1 MSAEI
6 YNEIYRIENLLFS
19 WQKIKQKG
27 SAGGIDSVSVET
39 FEKNLDTELKTLSCL
54 LSTQRYIPEPYKE
67 IKIPK
72 DGYEYRSLSLPTIRD
87 KIVQQTVKDAL
98 EPTFEKKFLN
108 VSYGYRPS
116 KGPLK
121 AVKRVFHLIS
131 NEKREWVTL
140 CDIDNYF
147 DNIHHTILFSLLTEI
162 IKDSGILSL
171 IRMWLRMGKV
181 DIRLRWRDT
190 FKGIPQGAVISP
202 LLSNLYL
209 HPFDNMMV
217 EKQFGYLRYA
227 DDFVILSRSE
237 EESYRALRDTQ
248 WFLRKKL
255 KLFLNPGSQV
265 KNVYEGFEFLG
276 ILFKGSKIG
285 LKHEKIAEIKEK
297 ISDAIDKRGERS
309 LKKLQETIQGIG
321 GYYGLLLP
329 QDILEELDEW
339 TIDSLKKSLKKDYQN
354 GVFSRK
360 EEIKNTL
367 SDISFLS
374 QKYQL
379 FKTNQ
384 RFACNCRTT
393 IVKKR
398 TLNNILAFCRRER
411 RSEKLPI
418 QPYKKD
424 VIKKKKRE
432 YQKLEAEGF
441 ELIISKPGIFVGKT
455 KRGISIKERGNKL
468 YDVPL
473 INLKHITIL
482 SSGVTISSNVIY
494 FCAEKNIPIDFVKF
508 NGRPYAKIYP
518 SEFPSASLG
527 IAQLKALKNGK
538 AAILAR
544 TFVSGKIRNQINL
557 TKYYHK
563 YRKYRDKDF
572 VEIFEDRIN
581 RMESLA
587 REAVRLAE
595 EDLEIMRGKLFSI
608 EGRAS
613 ICYWELVERALND
626 YIDFEGRIRKG
637 AEDLVNSLLNY
648 GYGIL
653 YSRIWEAL
661 LLSSLNPYI
670 SYLHKPQTGKPTL
683 IFDLIEEFR
692 QQAVDR
698 PVFSLITKGEDLRIE
713 KGFLADATKKRVVE
727 KILERINTVE
737 TFRGKDLRLTDI
749 IKRQVKAVASFIEG
763 KTKHYRPY
771 ISKW

>member
-1 MSAEI
+1 M
-6 YNEIYRIENLLFS
+6 YRIENLLFS

-87 KIVQQTVKDAL
+87 KIVQQTVKDTL

-108 VSYGYRPS
+108 VSYGYRLG

-171 IRMWLRMGKV
+171 IKMWLRMGKV

-209 HPFDNMMV
+209 HPFDNMMI
-217 EKQFGYLRYA
+217 ERQFGYLRYA

-237 EESYRALRDTQ
+237 EKSYRALRDTQ

-276 ILFKGSKIG
+276 ILFKGSEIG

-297 ISDAIDKRGERS
+297 ISDVIDKKGERS
-309 LKKLQETIQGIG
+309 LKKLYETIRGIG

-339 TIDSLKKSLKKDYQN
+339 TIDSLKKSLKKGYQD

-360 EEIKNTL
+360 EEIEDTL

-379 FKTNQ
+379 FK
-384 RFACNCRTT
+384 
-393 IVKKR
+393 KR
-398 TLNNILAFCRRER
+398 TISSILAFCRRER
-411 RSEKLPI
+411 KSTKLTV
-418 QPYKKD
+418 QPYRKD

-441 ELIISKPGIFVGKT
+441 ELVISKPGIFVGKT

-494 FCAEKNIPIDFVKF
+494 FCAEKKIPIDFVKF

-518 SEFPSASLG
+518 SEFSSASLG
-527 IAQLKALKNGK
+527 IAQLKSLKNGK
-538 AAILAR
+538 ADILAR

-557 TKYYHK
+557 AKYYHK
-563 YRKYRDKDF
+563 YRKDRDKDF

-587 REAVRLAE
+587 REAARLSE

-608 EGRAS
+608 EGRAA

-661 LLSSLNPYI
+661 LLSGLNPCI

-692 QQAVDR
+692 QQAVDK

-713 KGFLADATKKRVVE
+713 KGFLTDTTKKRVVE

-737 TFRGKDLRLTDI
+737 TFRGKEMRLTDI
-749 IKRQVKAVASFIEG
+749 IKRQAKAVTSFIEG
-763 KTKHYRPY
+763 KTKHYRSY
-771 ISKW
+771 IGKW